1 MRLGLLGG
9 TFDPVHYG
17 HLRFA
22 QESLEL
28 FSLDEVVF
36 MPVGIPPHKETS
48 KITPAEKRLKM
59 VELAIQGNPR
69 FCISDLEIRKPW
81 MSYSVETIKEIK
93 EEFAPGLEL
102 YFLVGCD
109 VFEEIGTWKD
119 YQELLSLCNFVVAA
133 RAGQASSLPLEIASA
148 FCYHEMGCYRHLS
161 GTLLHYV
168 EITALDISS
177 TRIREAVS
185 QGKSIRYLLPGEV
198 ENFIK
203 REDLYT
209 NREG

>member
-9 TFDPVHYG
+9 TFDPVHFG

-22 QESLEL
+22 EESLEL
-28 FSLDEVVF
+28 FSLDGVIF
-36 MPVGIPPHKETS
+36 MPVGIPPHKQAS
-48 KITPAEKRLKM
+48 RITAAQKRLKM

-69 FCISDLEIRKPW
+69 LCISDLEIRKPW

-93 EEFAPGLEL
+93 EEFGPGLEL

-109 VFEEIGTWKD
+109 AFEDIGCWKD

-133 RAGQASSLPLEIASA
+133 RAGQSLSLPLEIASA
-148 FCYHEMGCYRHLS
+148 FCYHDKGCYRHLS
-161 GTLLHYV
+161 GTLLYYA

-177 TRIREAVS
+177 TKIREAVR
-185 QGKSIRYLLPGEV
+185 QGKSIRYLLPTDV
-198 ENFIK
+198 EDFIK

-209 NREG
+209 SCQG